1 MKEMIFRR
9 ASVDDITSIVGLY
22 STAYHGHYPD
32 PMFTNIEILS
42 RVIDDHFLFVA
53 QSADNHVV
61 GCIHFL
67 YSESS
72 FLGKAGAAVV
82 HPNFQGMHITQS
94 LIQFGVDY
102 LSKNTQGVDV
112 LYATTRTVH
121 KAAQVLTSQL
131 GFKKLGIFPN
141 VHKTED
147 FETHALASLFLNDC
161 LKKRYT
167 DFKQHPAVI
176 NLFNIAAK
184 ECSLPAM
191 EVETDINF
199 KNFDGKALNLEV
211 IDAKLFV
218 RHRLQKLI
226 DENDIDLSF
235 FPFHRPSVLISTPD
249 QKVEVFCY
257 VNDVDKHCV
266 IAGLKLD
273 REVDL
278 ADLLLKTSSIL
289 RDRGVRY
296 IELIVRANRLNII
309 TKFLKAKYL
318 PCGYFP
324 AFQKEDDKRY
334 DYVVFSRSFEILDF
348 NNIELEGHN
357 KEYLNE
363 YIKAWEEA
371 FLGKKA

>member
-1 MKEMIFRR
+1 MENLSFRR
-9 ASVDDITSIVGLY
+9 AHSEDITSIVNLY
-22 STAYHGHYPD
+22 SSAYRGHYPD

-42 RVIDDHFLFVA
+42 RVIDDNYIFVA
-53 QSADNHVV
+53 TTNKNEVIS
-61 GCIHFL
+61 CIHFL
-67 YSESS
+67 YNESS
-72 FLGKAGAAVV
+72 LLGKAGAAVV
-82 HPNFQGMHITQS
+82 HPNFQGMHITQN
-94 LIQFGVDY
+94 LIKFGSEY
-102 LSKNTQGVDV
+102 LKNNTPGLDV

-121 KAAQVLTSQL
+121 KAAQILTSQL

-147 FETHALASLFLNDC
+147 FETHALAALFFNKSLERRHTN
-161 LKKRYT
+161 
-167 DFKQHPAVI
+167 FKQHPKVLS
-176 NLFNIAAK
+176 LFNIAAN
-184 ECSLPAM
+184 ECGLAPM
-191 EVETDINF
+191 EVEEEINY
-199 KNFDGKALNLEV
+199 KNFTGKALDLEV

-226 DENDIDLSF
+226 DEDDIDLSF

-257 VNDVDKHCV
+257 INDVDKHCV

-278 ADLLLKTSSIL
+278 ADLLLKTSNIL

-324 AFQKEDDKRY
+324 AFQKLGDLRY

-357 KEYLNE
+357 KEYLEE
-363 YIKAWEEA
+363 YIKAWEET
-371 FLGKKA
+371 FLGKKF